1 MNLFNEPP
9 EVQATDK
16 EIQAKNEIKPKLV
29 EMLHLKAT
37 VEAALGKE
45 IEQATNTEIG
55 KTIKEIIADTKGDL

>member
-16 EIQAKNEIKPKLV
+16 AIQAKNEIKPKLV
-29 EMLHLKAT
+29 EMLHLKAI
-37 VEAALGKE
+37 VEAALGKG
-45 IEQATNTEIG
+45 IDQATNTEIG